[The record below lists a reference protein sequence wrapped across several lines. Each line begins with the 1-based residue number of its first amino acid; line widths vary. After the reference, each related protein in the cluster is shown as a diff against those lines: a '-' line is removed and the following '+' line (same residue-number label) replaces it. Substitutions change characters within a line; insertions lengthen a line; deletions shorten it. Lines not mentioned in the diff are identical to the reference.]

1 MGKNYKDRYGI
12 PGKSVTSLIRRYYR
26 YLSNSDWDKADDFL
40 KWCSEN
46 GWQNGLRLYKTDAS
60 QPHGPS
66 NSYFKQ
72 PPASVRTNQA
82 DVRRRKEERKKL
94 VSPFCEGCK
103 TGCRNTAVGC
113 DEYRAWWKKNWDQN
127 IRVAKPVKVK
137 PVEVKPEPEGPMV
150 FRYEHPDLV
159 REGIVWSGS

>member
-1 MGKNYKDRYGI
+1 MGKDYKDRYGI
-12 PGKSVTSLIRRYYR
+12 HGKSVTSLLRRYYR
-26 YLSNSDWDKADDFL
+26 YLSDSDWEKADDFL

-46 GWQNGLRLYKTDAS
+46 GWKKGLRLYKTDAS
-60 QPHGPS
+60 LPHGPS

-72 PPASVRTNQA
+72 PPASVRANRD

-113 DEYRAWWKKNWDQN
+113 DDYRAWWKKNWDQN
-127 IRVAKPVKVK
+127 ICVAPK
-137 PVEVKPEPEGPMV
+137 KPEQKPMAEGPQI

-159 REGIVWSGS
+159 REGIVFEGSGSM